1 MLGEY
6 FDEEYDSNIKDIF
19 NNNEKVLNPNNNNNQ
34 NDLLEFSANKSGGS
48 KKDKIKKKKKK
59 AICENCKAL
68 NQKINELDQLNM
80 ELLKIKEKLSQEN
93 EELFKKNEELT
104 KNNINITN
112 QNNELI
118 LVNKKLK
125 GENEDLIN
133 KNNTLT
139 ENNNKL
145 KEELNSK
152 LNDINELNKK
162 QKVNQNTI
170 NKNNELIENNNKI
183 KKELNSKLNDINEL
197 NKKQKENQNININ
210 KKNEIKSNN
219 ISNNESI
226 IPNKELIYSKKK
238 EAINLSKFCSIED
251 FNKLKLVVEELQT
264 KINNLE
270 KWKKTM
276 ENIPKEKKEFKNID
290 IEMSSNEK
298 NIKEINQKSIKKEI
312 NNNINNKD
320 EDKILPNNIKKI
332 IEEDKIQKIRNKFQS
347 EDNSSSDELN
357 DSNNNSNT
365 RTEHNNY
372 NYFQKLKN
380 INQNQRKNFE
390 KKELS
395 LKVKRIPSKK
405 KESKENEEAKLIPL
419 PKNSNIINKSYINI
433 ATNKNIIPSHKEKP
447 KHKNQKFNS
456 KIITNLEDLDL
467 IARGLAQDDIDS
479 LRNLRV
485 LYKLIYRASEH
496 GGEAEIFHE
505 RCDDFEGTL
514 VIIKTK
520 DDNMFGGYTKLSW
533 DEEDGKEKRDENAFV
548 FSINLEK
555 LYFYFY
561 DEKKFNIFCDKN
573 KGPCFVGMFSVPEQI
588 LKGKG
593 LVDKFGIQCYEGE
606 NNKYEING
614 GKNEFFIEEMEV
626 FQVIIKTN

>member
-19 NNNEKVLNPNNNNNQ
+19 NTNKKELNQNNNIQ
-34 NDLLEFSANKSGGS
+34 NDILEFSANKSGGS
-48 KKDKIKKKKKK
+48 KKDKVKKKKKK
-59 AICENCKAL
+59 AVCENCKAL
-68 NQKINELDQLNM
+68 NQKISELDQLNM

-93 EELFKKNEELT
+93 EELLKKNEELT
-104 KNNINITN
+104 KNNLNITN

-118 LVNKKLK
+118 LLNKKIK
-125 GENEDLIN
+125 GENEVLI
-133 KNNTLT
+133 K
-139 ENNNKL
+139 
-145 KEELNSK
+145 
-152 LNDINELNKK
+152 
-162 QKVNQNTI
+162 
-170 NKNNELIENNNKI
+170 KNNELSETNNKLT
-183 KKELNSKLNDINEL
+183 KELNSKLNDKKEF
-197 NKKQKENQNININ
+197 NKKQNENKNISIN
-210 KKNEIKSNN
+210 NKIEIKNNNN
-219 ISNNESI
+219 ISNNESA

-238 EAINLSKFCSIED
+238 EVVNIQKFCSIED
-251 FNKLKLVVEELQT
+251 FNKLKSIVEELQI
-264 KINNLE
+264 KLNNLE
-270 KWKKTM
+270 QWKKTVQ
-276 ENIPKEKKEFKNID
+276 NIPKEKKEFKNIN
-290 IEMSSNEK
+290 IELGVNEK
-298 NIKEINQKSIKKEI
+298 NVKEIKELNKESINKEI

-320 EDKILPNNIKKI
+320 KDKIIPKYIKKN
-332 IEEDKIQKIRNKFQS
+332 IEDDKIQKIMNRFKS
-347 EDNSSSDELN
+347 EENSSSDELN
-357 DSNNNSNT
+357 DSNNNSNA
-365 RTEHNNY
+365 RTEQN
-372 NYFQKLKN
+372 NYFQKMKNKKQNLKN
-380 INQNQRKNFE
+380 NFE

-405 KESKENEEAKLIPL
+405 REPKENEETKLIPL
-419 PKNSNIINKSYINI
+419 PKNNNIINKSYIN
-433 ATNKNIIPSHKEKP
+433 ASTNKNIISSHKEKP

-456 KIITNLEDLDL
+456 KIITNLENLDL

-496 GGEAEIFHE
+496 GGDAEIFHE
-505 RCDDFEGTL
+505 RCDEFEGTL

-561 DEKKFNIFCDKN
+561 NEKKCNIFCDKN
-573 KGPCFVGMFSVPEQI
+573 KGPCFVGMFAVPEQI

-593 LVDKFGIQCYEGE
+593 FVDTFGIQCYEGE
-606 NNKYEING
+606 NDKYEING

>member
-19 NNNEKVLNPNNNNNQ
+19 NTNKKELNQNNNIQ
-34 NDLLEFSANKSGGS
+34 NDILEFSANKSGGS
-48 KKDKIKKKKKK
+48 KKDKVKKKKKK
-59 AICENCKAL
+59 AVCENCKAL

-93 EELFKKNEELT
+93 EELLKKNEELT
-104 KNNINITN
+104 KNNLNITN

-118 LVNKKLK
+118 LLNKKIK
-125 GENEDLIN
+125 GENEVLI
-133 KNNTLT
+133 K
-139 ENNNKL
+139 
-145 KEELNSK
+145 
-152 LNDINELNKK
+152 
-162 QKVNQNTI
+162 
-170 NKNNELIENNNKI
+170 KNNELSETNNKLT
-183 KKELNSKLNDINEL
+183 KELNSKLNDKKEF
-197 NKKQKENQNININ
+197 NKKQNENKNISIN
-210 KKNEIKSNN
+210 NKIEIKNNNN
-219 ISNNESI
+219 ISNNESA

-238 EAINLSKFCSIED
+238 EVVNIQKFCSIED
-251 FNKLKLVVEELQT
+251 FNKLKLIVEELQI

-270 KWKKTM
+270 QWKKTAQ
-276 ENIPKEKKEFKNID
+276 NIPKEKKEFKNIN
-290 IEMSSNEK
+290 IELGVNEK
-298 NIKEINQKSIKKEI
+298 NVKEIKELNKESINKEI

-320 EDKILPNNIKKI
+320 KDKIIPKYIKKN
-332 IEEDKIQKIRNKFQS
+332 IEDDKIQKIMNRFKS
-347 EDNSSSDELN
+347 EENSSSDELN
-357 DSNNNSNT
+357 DSNNNSNA
-365 RTEHNNY
+365 RTEQN
-372 NYFQKLKN
+372 NYFQKMKNKKQNLKN
-380 INQNQRKNFE
+380 NFE

-405 KESKENEEAKLIPL
+405 REPKENEETKLIPL
-419 PKNSNIINKSYINI
+419 PKNNNIINKSYIN
-433 ATNKNIIPSHKEKP
+433 ASTNKNIISSHKEKP

-456 KIITNLEDLDL
+456 KIITNLENLDL

-496 GGEAEIFHE
+496 GGDAEIFHE
-505 RCDDFEGTL
+505 RCDEFEGTL

-561 DEKKFNIFCDKN
+561 NDKKFNIFCDKN

-593 LVDKFGIQCYEGE
+593 FVDTFGIQCYEGE
-606 NNKYEING
+606 NDKYEING

-626 FQVIIKTN
+626 FQVIIKTNLI

>member
-19 NNNEKVLNPNNNNNQ
+19 NTNKKELNQNNNIQ
-34 NDLLEFSANKSGGS
+34 NDILEFSANKSGGS
-48 KKDKIKKKKKK
+48 KKDKVKKKKKK
-59 AICENCKAL
+59 AVCENCKAL

-93 EELFKKNEELT
+93 EELLKKNEELT
-104 KNNINITN
+104 KNNLNITN

-118 LVNKKLK
+118 LLNKKIK
-125 GENEDLIN
+125 GENEVLI
-133 KNNTLT
+133 K
-139 ENNNKL
+139 
-145 KEELNSK
+145 
-152 LNDINELNKK
+152 
-162 QKVNQNTI
+162 
-170 NKNNELIENNNKI
+170 KNNELSETNNKLT
-183 KKELNSKLNDINEL
+183 KELNSKLNDKKEF
-197 NKKQKENQNININ
+197 NKKQNENKNISIN
-210 KKNEIKSNN
+210 NKIEIKNNNN
-219 ISNNESI
+219 ISNNESA

-238 EAINLSKFCSIED
+238 EVVNIQKFCSIED
-251 FNKLKLVVEELQT
+251 FNKLKSIVEELQI
-264 KINNLE
+264 KLNNLE
-270 KWKKTM
+270 QWKKTVQ
-276 ENIPKEKKEFKNID
+276 NIPKEKKEFKNIN
-290 IEMSSNEK
+290 IELGVNEK
-298 NIKEINQKSIKKEI
+298 NVKEIKELNKESINKEI

-320 EDKILPNNIKKI
+320 KDKIIPKYIKKN
-332 IEEDKIQKIRNKFQS
+332 IEDDKIQKIMNRFKS
-347 EDNSSSDELN
+347 EENSSSDELN
-357 DSNNNSNT
+357 DSNNNSNA
-365 RTEHNNY
+365 RTEQN
-372 NYFQKLKN
+372 NYFQKTKNKKQNLKN
-380 INQNQRKNFE
+380 NFE

-405 KESKENEEAKLIPL
+405 REPKENEETKLIPL
-419 PKNSNIINKSYINI
+419 PKNNNIINKSYIN
-433 ATNKNIIPSHKEKP
+433 ASTNKNIISSHKEKP

-456 KIITNLEDLDL
+456 KIITNLENLDL

-496 GGEAEIFHE
+496 GGDAEIFHE
-505 RCDDFEGTL
+505 RCDEFEGTL

-533 DEEDGKEKRDENAFV
+533 DEKDGKEKRDENAFV

-561 DEKKFNIFCDKN
+561 NEKKFNIFCDKN

-593 LVDKFGIQCYEGE
+593 FVDIFGIQCYEGV
-606 NNKYEING
+606 NDKYEING